1 MHAVLEDAIRCL
13 HGGGSPM
20 RERLSLASEARSWIE
35 SGDGRWPYSFENICS
50 ALDIDPGRVRS
61 RLARVTPVFAAREPE
76 LATRAKHASVAE
88 SEVARMIREGH
99 PLRVIAETLGVSIS
113 KVSVLSRGLASR
125 LKAERDEEIMRL
137 RHAGWTHRAIA
148 DRFNLSRI
156 RVIRICARREPA
168 AA

>member
-20 RERLSLASEARSWIE
+20 RERLSLASDARSWIE
-35 SGDGRWPYSFENICS
+35 SGDGRWPYSFENLCG
-50 ALDIDPGRVRS
+50 ALDIDPARLRS
-61 RLARVTPVFAAREPE
+61 RLARVTPVFMAREPE
-76 LATRAKHASVAE
+76 VTMRPRHASVAE
-88 SEVARMIREGH
+88 GEVARMIREGH
-99 PLRVIAETLGVSIS
+99 PLRIIAETLGVSIS

-137 RHAGWTHRAIA
+137 RSSGWTHRALA

>member
-1 MHAVLEDAIRCL
+1 MVTTYDSDPFVDGSTVGRGLPERALMHAVLEDAIRCL

-88 SEVARMIREGH
+88 S
-99 PLRVIAETLGVSIS
+99 
-113 KVSVLSRGLASR
+113 
-125 LKAERDEEIMRL
+125 
-137 RHAGWTHRAIA
+137 
-148 DRFNLSRI
+148 
-156 RVIRICARREPA
+156 
-168 AA
+168 